1 MKRHLLPSAGTWKLS
16 SLSLLFTLLLM
27 LPGCPAPPQ
36 TDEGLKKE
44 VESLKKEVAV
54 LNDQVKKL
62 EAVQKLLLAQM
73 RTEYQAPAAAPTPA
87 PPAAAPEPAAPPPAP
102 EPLSVSQLIKEKDRY
117 LGFRITVK
125 GPVGP
130 VLVHHKSL
138 MLKAPEGMVEVLL
151 GKLPDQQM
159 VEKLL
164 ALPVIG
170 PLTVTGIA
178 RISPRGG
185 TQLQLQAEVLEF

>member
-1 MKRHLLPSAGTWKLS
+1 MSHIIKPWRWSPFFLLIS
-16 SLSLLFTLLLM
+16 LLLM
-27 LPGCPAPPQ
+27 LPGCPAAPPP
-36 TDEGLKKE
+36 DETLRRE
-44 VESLKKEVAV
+44 VESLKKEVAAFK
-54 LNDQVKKL
+54 DQVNKL
-62 EAVQKLLLAQM
+62 EATQKLLLAQL
-73 RTEYQAPAAAPTPA
+73 RTEPPASAPAPAPASPEAAAPPVS
-87 PPAAAPEPAAPPPAP
+87 P

-117 LGFRITVK
+117 LGLRVTVK

-151 GKLPDQQM
+151 GKVPDQQM

-170 PLTVTGIA
+170 PLTVTGVA
-178 RISPRGG
+178 KMSPRSGA
-185 TQLQLQAEVLEF
+185 QMQIQAEVLEF